1 MQNQMNT
8 VTEECN
14 AAEVAICLL
23 RTELVEA
30 RNVTNVLAYAAATTT
45 TATTIAAATTTT
57 APAPTHT
64 VDKIP
69 FPNKFDGT

>member
-8 VTEECN
+8 LTEERN
-14 AAEVAICLL
+14 TAEVAICLH
-23 RTELVEA
+23 RTELAEA
-30 RNVTNVLAYAAATTT
+30 RNVSNVLVYATPAAATTT
-45 TATTIAAATTTT
+45 TATTTTA